1 MSKVE
6 PFLKIF
12 FYSLGVLEKFEGVRE
27 GKASDEVLV
36 PVPMLLVFL
45 LHEAQEGQGKGEGS
59 GQGSDQGREG
69 SQGR

>member
-1 MSKVE
+1 MRKGE
-6 PFLKIF
+6 
-12 FYSLGVLEKFEGVRE
+12 
-27 GKASDEVLV
+27 SDEVLV

-59 GQGSDQGREG
+59 GQGSGQG